1 VRHANGD
8 ALGVNSVARMPLA
21 FMFMICS
28 PRQEGEQRILSVAFG
43 GARCMRHV
51 LGLLICVVM
60 FCGGV
65 RAQTLNSQAFTE
77 EFARA
82 LTAASPSATVTVKGD
97 LALSV
102 KETSGLERTILL
114 TNAYREY
121 SLDPKR
127 LNDIVKRFAA
137 AMSQSGS
144 ASAKLD
150 RSRIVPVIKD
160 RQWLVELHDMFKK
173 QGKPQEHLSE
183 SFNDELVIVYAE
195 DDPTRVRYLTMSE
208 DIGVGR
214 QELRALAVE
223 NLKRILPK
231 IEMRGDRALLV
242 SAGGDYE
249 PSLLLI
255 DEIWSGG
262 QVKVNGDIVVA
273 VPARDVLLVTGS
285 RDRTGLKQVRE
296 LATKFAAQGPYG
308 LTDTLFVYRNGRF
321 TKFGR

>member
-1 VRHANGD
+1 
-8 ALGVNSVARMPLA
+8 
-21 FMFMICS
+21 
-28 PRQEGEQRILSVAFG
+28 
-43 GARCMRHV
+43 MRHV
-51 LGLLICVVM
+51 LALLCCVMV
-60 FCGGV
+60 FCGTV
-65 RAQTLNSQAFTE
+65 RAQTLNSRNFTE
-77 EFARA
+77 VFARA
-82 LTAASPSATVTVKGD
+82 LTAALPSATVTVKGD

-102 KETSGLERTILL
+102 KETSGLDRTIFL

-127 LNDIVKRFAA
+127 FADIVKGFVA
-137 AMSQSGS
+137 AMSRSGT

-160 RQWLVELHDMFKK
+160 RQWLVDLHKMHKA
-173 QGKPQEHLSE
+173 QGKDQEHLSD
-183 SFNDELVIVYAE
+183 SFNNELVIVYAE
-195 DDPTRVRYLTMSE
+195 DDATRMRYLTTSE

-214 QELRALAVE
+214 QELRALAIE

-231 IEMRGDRALLV
+231 IEMRGDDHVLLV

-255 DEIWSGG
+255 DEIWTGG

-285 RDRTGLKQVRE
+285 RDRTGLKHVRE
-296 LATKFAAQGPYG
+296 LAAKFVAQGPYG
-308 LTDTLFVYRNGRF
+308 LTETLFVYRNGRF
-321 TKFGR
+321 AKFGR

>member
-1 VRHANGD
+1 MV
-8 ALGVNSVARMPLA
+8 
-21 FMFMICS
+21 
-28 PRQEGEQRILSVAFG
+28 
-43 GARCMRHV
+43 
-51 LGLLICVVM
+51 
-60 FCGGV
+60 FCGMV
-65 RAQTLNSQAFTE
+65 RAQTLNSQTFTE

-82 LTAASPSATVTVKGD
+82 LTAALPTATVTVKGD

-102 KETSGLERTILL
+102 KEASGLDRTIFL

-127 LNDIVKRFAA
+127 FGDIVKGFVA
-137 AMSQSGS
+137 AMARSGTGQ
-144 ASAKLD
+144 AKLD
-150 RSRIVPVIKD
+150 HSRIVPVIKD
-160 RQWLVELHDMFKK
+160 RKWLDDLHKMHKA
-173 QGKPQEHLSE
+173 QGKDQEHLSE
-183 SFNDELVIVYAE
+183 SFNNELVVVYAE
-195 DDPTRVRYLTMSE
+195 DDPTRMRYLTTSE

-231 IEMRGDRALLV
+231 IEMRGDDHILLV

-255 DEIWSGG
+255 DEVWSGG

-285 RDRTGLKQVRE
+285 RDRTGLKRIRE
-296 LATKFAAQGPYG
+296 LAAKFVAQAPYG

-321 TKFGR
+321 AKFGR

>member
-1 VRHANGD
+1 
-8 ALGVNSVARMPLA
+8 
-21 FMFMICS
+21 
-28 PRQEGEQRILSVAFG
+28 
-43 GARCMRHV
+43 MRHV
-51 LGLLICVVM
+51 LGLLFCLVA
-60 FCGGV
+60 FCGAV
-65 RAQTLNSQAFTE
+65 RAQTLNSQAFTQ

-82 LTAASPSATVTVKGD
+82 LTTALPSATVTVKGD

-102 KETSGLERTILL
+102 KEASGLDRTIFL
-114 TNAYREY
+114 TNPYREY

-127 LNDIVKRFAA
+127 FGDIVKGFVA
-137 AMSQSGS
+137 AMARAGTG
-144 ASAKLD
+144 AKLD

-160 RQWLVELHDMFKK
+160 RQWLVDLHQMHKA
-173 QGKPQEHLSE
+173 QGKDQEHLSE
-183 SFNDELVIVYAE
+183 SFNNELIVVYAE
-195 DDPTRVRYLTMSE
+195 DDPTRMRYLTTSE

-231 IEMRGDRALLV
+231 IEMRGDDHVLLV

-255 DEIWSGG
+255 DEIWTGG

-285 RDRTGLKQVRE
+285 RDRTGLKRIRE
-296 LATKFAAQGPYG
+296 LAAKFVAQGPYG

>member
-1 VRHANGD
+1 
-8 ALGVNSVARMPLA
+8 
-21 FMFMICS
+21 
-28 PRQEGEQRILSVAFG
+28 
-43 GARCMRHV
+43 MRHV
-51 LGLLICVVM
+51 LGLLLCLVA
-60 FCGGV
+60 FCGAV
-65 RAQTLNSQAFTE
+65 RAQTLNPQAFTQ

-82 LTAASPSATVTVKGD
+82 LTTALPSATVTVKGD

-102 KETSGLERTILL
+102 KEASGLDRTIFL
-114 TNAYREY
+114 TNPYREY

-127 LNDIVKRFAA
+127 FGDIVKGFVA
-137 AMSQSGS
+137 AMARSGTGQ
-144 ASAKLD
+144 AKLD

-160 RQWLVELHDMFKK
+160 RQWLVDLHKMHKA
-173 QGKPQEHLSE
+173 QGKDQEHLSE
-183 SFNDELVIVYAE
+183 SFNNELIVVYAE
-195 DDPTRVRYLTMSE
+195 DDPTRMRYLTTSE

-231 IEMRGDRALLV
+231 IEMRGDDHVLLV
-242 SAGGDYE
+242 SAGGDHE

-255 DEIWSGG
+255 DEIWTGG

-285 RDRTGLKQVRE
+285 RDRTGLKRIRE
-296 LATKFAAQGPYG
+296 LVAKFVAQGPYG
-308 LTDTLFVYRNGRF
+308 LTDTLFVYRDGRF

>member
-1 VRHANGD
+1 
-8 ALGVNSVARMPLA
+8 
-21 FMFMICS
+21 
-28 PRQEGEQRILSVAFG
+28 
-43 GARCMRHV
+43 MRHV
-51 LGLLICVVM
+51 LGLFFCVMV
-60 FCGGV
+60 FCGMV
-65 RAQTLNSQAFTE
+65 RAQTLNSQTFTE

-82 LTAASPSATVTVKGD
+82 LTAAQPTATVTVKGD

-102 KETSGLERTILL
+102 KEASGLDRTIFL

-127 LNDIVKRFAA
+127 FGDIVKGFVA
-137 AMSQSGS
+137 AMSRSGPTQ
-144 ASAKLD
+144 AKLD

-160 RQWLVELHDMFKK
+160 RQWLVDLHKMHKA
-173 QGKPQEHLSE
+173 QGNDQEHLSE
-183 SFNDELVIVYAE
+183 SFNNELIVVYAE
-195 DDPTRVRYLTMSE
+195 DDPTRMRYLTTSE

-231 IEMRGDRALLV
+231 IEMRGDDHVLLV

-273 VPARDVLLVTGS
+273 IPARDVLLVTGS
-285 RDRTGLKQVRE
+285 RDRTGLKSIRE
-296 LATKFAAQGPYG
+296 LAAKFVAQGPYG

>member
-1 VRHANGD
+1 V
-8 ALGVNSVARMPLA
+8 
-21 FMFMICS
+21 
-28 PRQEGEQRILSVAFG
+28 
-43 GARCMRHV
+43 RHV
-51 LGLLICVVM
+51 LGLLFCLM
-60 FCGGV
+60 AFCGAV
-65 RAQTLNSQAFTE
+65 RAQTLNSQAFTQ

-82 LTAASPSATVTVKGD
+82 LTTALPSATVTVKGD

-102 KETSGLERTILL
+102 KEASGLDRTIFL
-114 TNAYREY
+114 TNPYREY

-127 LNDIVKRFAA
+127 FGDIVKGFVA
-137 AMSQSGS
+137 AMARSGTGQ
-144 ASAKLD
+144 ARLD

-160 RQWLVELHDMFKK
+160 RQWLVDLHKMHKA
-173 QGKPQEHLSE
+173 QGKDQEHLSE
-183 SFNDELVIVYAE
+183 SFNNELIVVYAE
-195 DDPTRVRYLTMSE
+195 DDPTRMRYLTTSE

-214 QELRALAVE
+214 EELRALAVE

-231 IEMRGDRALLV
+231 IEMRGDDHVLLV

-255 DEIWSGG
+255 DEIWTGG

-285 RDRTGLKQVRE
+285 RDRTGLKRIRE
-296 LATKFAAQGPYG
+296 LAAKFVAQGPYG

>member
-1 VRHANGD
+1 MRIFSVQ
-8 ALGVNSVARMPLA
+8 LGGSVQHVLRLLFCVVVVCGVAR
-21 FMFMICS
+21 
-28 PRQEGEQRILSVAFG
+28 
-43 GARCMRHV
+43 
-51 LGLLICVVM
+51 
-60 FCGGV
+60 
-65 RAQTLNSQAFTE
+65 AQPLNSQAFTE
-77 EFARA
+77 EFAQA
-82 LTAASPSATVTVKGD
+82 VTTARPSATVTVKGD
-97 LALSV
+97 LALSI
-102 KETSGLERTILL
+102 KEASGLKRTLFL

-121 SLDPKR
+121 ALDPKR
-127 LNDIVKRFAA
+127 FSEIVKGFVA
-137 AMSQSGS
+137 AMSQSG
-144 ASAKLD
+144 AAQGKLD

-160 RQWLVELHDMFKK
+160 RQWLVELHDMLRKD
-173 QGKPQEHLSE
+173 GKSQEHLSE
-183 SFNDELVIVYAE
+183 SFNNELIIVYAE
-195 DDPTRVRYLTMSE
+195 DDPKRTRYLTTSE
-208 DIGVGR
+208 DIGVDR

-231 IEMRGDRALLV
+231 IEMRGDRVLLV

-273 VPARDVLLVTGS
+273 VPARDVLLITGS

-296 LATKFAAQGPYG
+296 LAAKFVAQGPYG

>member
-1 VRHANGD
+1 
-8 ALGVNSVARMPLA
+8 
-21 FMFMICS
+21 
-28 PRQEGEQRILSVAFG
+28 
-43 GARCMRHV
+43 MRHV
-51 LGLLICVVM
+51 LGLLFCLVA
-60 FCGGV
+60 FCGAV
-65 RAQTLNSQAFTE
+65 RAQTLNSQAFTQ

-82 LTAASPSATVTVKGD
+82 LTTALPSATVTVKGD

-102 KETSGLERTILL
+102 KEASGLDRTIFL
-114 TNAYREY
+114 TNPYREY

-127 LNDIVKRFAA
+127 FGDIVKGFVA
-137 AMSQSGS
+137 AMARSGTGQ
-144 ASAKLD
+144 AKLD

-160 RQWLVELHDMFKK
+160 RQWLVDLHNMHKA
-173 QGKPQEHLSE
+173 QGKDQEHLSE
-183 SFNDELVIVYAE
+183 SFNNELIVVYAE
-195 DDPTRVRYLTMSE
+195 DDPTRMRYLTTSE

-231 IEMRGDRALLV
+231 IEMRGDDHVLLV

-249 PSLLLI
+249 SSLLLI
-255 DEIWSGG
+255 DEIWTGG

-285 RDRTGLKQVRE
+285 RDRTGLKRIRE
-296 LATKFAAQGPYG
+296 LAAKFVAQGPYG

>member
-1 VRHANGD
+1 
-8 ALGVNSVARMPLA
+8 
-21 FMFMICS
+21 
-28 PRQEGEQRILSVAFG
+28 
-43 GARCMRHV
+43 MRHV
-51 LGLLICVVM
+51 LGLLFCLVA
-60 FCGGV
+60 FCGAV
-65 RAQTLNSQAFTE
+65 RAQTLNSQAFTQ

-82 LTAASPSATVTVKGD
+82 LTTALPSATVTVKGD

-102 KETSGLERTILL
+102 KEASGLDRTIFL
-114 TNAYREY
+114 TNPYREY

-127 LNDIVKRFAA
+127 FGDIVKGFVA
-137 AMSQSGS
+137 AMARSGTGQ
-144 ASAKLD
+144 AKLD
-150 RSRIVPVIKD
+150 RSRVVPVIKD
-160 RQWLVELHDMFKK
+160 RQWLVDLHKMHKA
-173 QGKPQEHLSE
+173 QGNDQEHLSE
-183 SFNDELVIVYAE
+183 SFNNELIVVYAE
-195 DDPTRVRYLTMSE
+195 DDPTRMRYLTTSE

-231 IEMRGDRALLV
+231 IEMRGDDHVLLV

-255 DEIWSGG
+255 DEIWTGG

-285 RDRTGLKQVRE
+285 RDRTGLKRIRE
-296 LATKFAAQGPYG
+296 LAAKFVAQGPYG